1 MSESTKPGG
10 TYKTLSEQKE
20 TLSPAEERFERIR
33 QTVGLFLGP
42 LVFLVL
48 YLLPL
53 GLLWLA

>member
-1 MSESTKPGG
+1 MKTGG

-20 TLSPAEERFERIR
+20 ILSPAEERFERIR

-53 GLLWLA
+53 